1 MQMKKIKFLFLL
13 LYFITSLISAKAE
26 ILNDVVIENNKRVSK
41 ESIIT
46 FGNIIIGKNYNES
59 ELNNILVE
67 LYNTNFFSN
76 IKLRVENGILIIN
89 VIEKKIIQSVILE
102 GVKSKENTEKILKQ
116 LTLKDKSPFDE
127 FTAEQ
132 DIVKIKNSLNRSGYY
147 FAKVDAKIKENNNDT
162 LDIIYTIDSGEK
174 ALIKNIKFTGD
185 KFYKDR
191 KLRGVIISE
200 ENKFWK
206 FISNKKYLDVD
217 RIELDKRLL
226 RNFYLNKG
234 YYNVQIESS
243 SAVFNENFFELI
255 YNINSGNKYFINDV
269 KLDIP
274 IDYDIKDFKEVQNS
288 LKKLKNEKYSFNK
301 INKVIKEIDKIS
313 IARLYDFIDASIEI
327 EEVNENKLNLKF
339 SVIESD
345 KFFVNKVDIFGNNVT
360 EEKVIRNQ
368 LEVDEGDPFNKLLHA
383 KSINNLKSLRIF
395 EDVKDE
401 IIPIPNSQQKDI
413 KITVQEKPTGEI
425 LATAGV
431 GNDGGTV
438 GFSISEKNF
447 MGRGVGLVSSLALSE
462 ERVKGEFTVNNPNFN
477 FTEKSLSTSVFA
489 INTDKMTDSGY
500 DSSEVGFS
508 FGTRFEQ
515 YDNLFFNP
523 SFKTVAEKLETN
535 SLASASIKKQEG
547 SYFTSTVGY
556 AFDYDL
562 RNQKFQTTDGF
573 RTKFTQT
580 LPVISDSNTV
590 VSGLISDHFFSFGE
604 MTTSLGF
611 YLKNA
616 IGLSDDVRISERLGL
631 PRKRL
636 RGFKPGRIGPVDA
649 GDDHVGG
656 NYASALSI
664 TTNLPMIAPTL
675 QNFEFNYFFD
685 VGNVWGADY
694 RSSNFDDSNY
704 LRAST
709 GAGIEWWTP
718 VGPLSLTL
726 SHSVQKKST
735 DEFEGFQFNIGT
747 TF

>member
-1 MQMKKIKFLFLL
+1 MKKIKLL
-13 LYFITSLISAKAE
+13 LLLICLIFNPAKAE
-26 ILNDVVIENNKRVSK
+26 ILNDVKVENNKRVSK
-41 ESIIT
+41 ESIVV
-46 FGNIIIGKNYNES
+46 FGNIKIGKNYNES
-59 ELNNILVE
+59 EINKILVD
-67 LYNTNFFSN
+67 LYETNFFSN
-76 IKLRVENGILIIN
+76 IKLRLENGILIVN

-102 GVKSKENTEKILKQ
+102 GIKSKENTTKILKQ
-116 LTLKDKSPFDE
+116 LKLKDKSPFDE

-132 DIVKIKNSLNRSGYY
+132 DIIKIKNSLNRSGYY
-147 FAKVDAKIKENNNDT
+147 FAKVDVKIKENSNDT
-162 LDIIYTIDSGEK
+162 LDIIYIIDTGEK
-174 ALIKNIKFTGD
+174 ALIKNIKFTGE
-185 KFYKDR
+185 KFYKER

-226 RNFYLNKG
+226 KNFYLNKG
-234 YYNVQIESS
+234 YYNVKIESS

-255 YNINSGNKYFINDV
+255 YNINAGNKYFINDV

-274 IDYDIKDFKEVQNS
+274 IDYDIKDFKEVENS
-288 LKKLKNEKYSFNK
+288 LDKLKNRKYSFNQ

-313 IARLYDFIDASIEI
+313 VARLYDFIDATIEI
-327 EEVNENKLNLKF
+327 EEIDENKLNLKF

-345 KFFVNKVDIFGNNVT
+345 KFFVNKIDIFGNNIT

-383 KSINNLKSLRIF
+383 KSINNLKALRIF

-413 KITVQEKPTGEI
+413 KITVEEKPTGEI
-425 LATAGV
+425 LASAGV

-477 FTEKSLSTSVFA
+477 FTEKSLSTSLFA
-489 INTDKMTDSGY
+489 INTDKMADSGY
-500 DSSEVGFS
+500 DSSEIGFS
-508 FGTRFEQ
+508 FGTKFEQ
-515 YDNLFFNP
+515 YDNLFFSP
-523 SFKTVAEKLETN
+523 SFRTVGEKLETN
-535 SLASASIKKQEG
+535 YLASASIKKQEG
-547 SYFTSTVGY
+547 SYFTSTLGY
-556 AFDYDL
+556 GFDYDL
-562 RNQKFQTTDGF
+562 RNQKFQTSDGF
-573 RTKFTQT
+573 RTRFTQT

-590 VSGLISDHFFSFGE
+590 ISGLISDHFFTFVDT
-604 MTTSLGF
+604 TTSLGF

-636 RGFKPGRIGPVDA
+636 RGFKPGRIGPVDS

-694 RSSNFDDSNY
+694 RSSDFDDSNY

-709 GAGIEWWTP
+709 GAGVEWWTP
-718 VGPLSLTL
+718 VGPLSVTL
-726 SHSVQKKST
+726 SHAIQKKTT